1 MLREKNKEN
10 LIGKMTADNMTQI
23 YSKKKKKSLLGRP
36 VTRFSVAL
44 IYIISNLDVIKIYF
58 FYLFRLCLNLVTM

>member
-23 YSKKKKKSLLGRP
+23 YSKKKKSLLGRP

-44 IYIISNLDVIKIYF
+44 I
-58 FYLFRLCLNLVTM
+58 

>member
-36 VTRFSVAL
+36 VTGFSVAL
-44 IYIISNLDVIKIYF
+44 I
-58 FYLFRLCLNLVTM
+58 